1 MSRGCR
7 RSREP
12 RLRFLTH
19 NVRGLK
25 SDGVRFDGYVE
36 WARKRDVFVAS
47 LQETWMEGEA
57 VMEHMADYP
66 GWTLLRHG
74 LKDPVCARGSQG
86 VGILLSPVATAAWTE
101 AGTQVHTFGPR
112 IMSTRL
118 RVKDERG
125 RPLVLYVVSAYA
137 PLASAPQ
144 AERDRYFSDLQKCCD
159 VCHKR
164 EVLLIGTDANA
175 ALGVK
180 RSKQD
185 RVLGNHGVH
194 HTNIAGA
201 GRRTSSWRGMNYA
214 PRPRLRGIRRGM
226 D

>member
-1 MSRGCR
+1 MSKEVR

-36 WARKRDVFVAS
+36 WAPKRDVFVAS

-57 VMEHMADYP
+57 VMDHMADYP

-101 AGTQVHTFGPR
+101 AGTQVNAFGPR
-112 IMSTRL
+112 I
-118 RVKDERG
+118 
-125 RPLVLYVVSAYA
+125 
-137 PLASAPQ
+137 
-144 AERDRYFSDLQKCCD
+144 
-159 VCHKR
+159 
-164 EVLLIGTDANA
+164 
-175 ALGVK
+175 
-180 RSKQD
+180 
-185 RVLGNHGVH
+185 
-194 HTNIAGA
+194 
-201 GRRTSSWRGMNYA
+201 
-214 PRPRLRGIRRGM
+214 
-226 D
+226 